1 MGGKGGRAAR
11 LGSDSRRNRLRWS
24 KTTEWRW
31 KEGAVKLRNALVGKS
46 IEEDSRCEN
55 KQASKRVD
63 FWRMVSNI
71 LGIWTYGI
79 FTCESN
85 EGQ

>member
-1 MGGKGGRAAR
+1 MGGNGGRAAR
-11 LGSDSRRNRLRWS
+11 LGSDSRRNRLRGT
-24 KTTEWRW
+24 KTAEWRW
-31 KEGAVKLRNALVGKS
+31 KEGAVKLGNALVGKS
-46 IEEDSRCEN
+46 IEEDSRREN

-63 FWRMVSNI
+63 LWRMVSNT

-79 FTCESN
+79 FTYESH